1 MGSVEAAK
9 AYLMKAN
16 AEGCNL
22 YDHLA
27 EVMSKLLSEKPA
39 DALAQLEAISAEVK
53 ATKFVPGPGPAK
65 AGTAP
70 SVSLSLS
77 VSPLPPFPA
86 HSLSPSLCATAPVD
100 ARTLARCKE
109 LVALIKG
116 PAPVIDADGC
126 LEVPPKNVVAAPTAV
141 GLLEAAE
148 MLERAGLGLGKAEAY
163 RIALAIKKLA
173 EDDNE
178 KVTSCRFWGKI
189 LGTKADYLIAET
201 TTGPRGMFL
210 FLPCLHQAAQL
221 HRRSV

>member
-77 VSPLPPFPA
+77 VSPSPLPRSLPL
-86 HSLSPSLCATAPVD
+86 SLSVPQLPSMR
-100 ARTLARCKE
+100 AR
-109 LVALIKG
+109 
-116 PAPVIDADGC
+116 
-126 LEVPPKNVVAAPTAV
+126 
-141 GLLEAAE
+141 
-148 MLERAGLGLGKAEAY
+148 
-163 RIALAIKKLA
+163 
-173 EDDNE
+173 
-178 KVTSCRFWGKI
+178 S
-189 LGTKADYLIAET
+189 
-201 TTGPRGMFL
+201 RGV
-210 FLPCLHQAAQL
+210 
-221 HRRSV
+221 RSWWR

>member
-1 MGSVEAAK
+1 M
-9 AYLMKAN
+9 
-16 AEGCNL
+16 
-22 YDHLA
+22 
-27 EVMSKLLSEKPA
+27 
-39 DALAQLEAISAEVK
+39 
-53 ATKFVPGPGPAK
+53 
-65 AGTAP
+65 
-70 SVSLSLS
+70 
-77 VSPLPPFPA
+77 
-86 HSLSPSLCATAPVD
+86 
-100 ARTLARCKE
+100 
-109 LVALIKG
+109 ALIKG

-126 LEVPPKNVVAAPTAV
+126 LEVPPKNVVATPTAV

-210 FLPCLHQAAQL
+210 FLPRLHQAAQL
-221 HRRSV
+221 HRRRV